1 MLHFNTYKNFIKNF
15 NKNRIS
21 LVYGIEKN
29 VTLSKIDNLI
39 NVVLEKKIASYLSLL
54 KGRYIEADIVFLDTT
69 LIELMKLRIIRFI
82 SMVKKF

>member
-29 VTLSKIDNLI
+29 VTLSKINNLI
-39 NVVLEKKIASYLSLL
+39 NVVLEKK
-54 KGRYIEADIVFLDTT
+54 K
-69 LIELMKLRIIRFI
+69 
-82 SMVKKF
+82 